1 VVSNAGEGGE
11 VPKRP
16 WLAVLLAVIY
26 PGLGHLYLREWI
38 RAILWFGLIVSATS
52 LLLPADAVPSA
63 LTLEAVIEATSSIP
77 LRVSLAIVAL
87 TVLSVFDA
95 YWLARRAETEA
106 AAAAVGGRDGTQSCP
121 NCGKELDE
129 DLEFCHWCTEPLSG
143 ASDAEE
149 RAGGV

>member
-1 VVSNAGEGGE
+1 VGSNASEGGE
-11 VPKRP
+11 APKRP
-16 WLAVLLAVIY
+16 WLAALLAVIY

-38 RAILWFGLIVSATS
+38 RGILWFGLIVSATS

-95 YWLARRAETEA
+95 YWLAQRAETEA
-106 AAAAVGGRDGTQSCP
+106 AAAAVGAGEGTQSCP
-121 NCGKELDE
+121 NCGKDLDE
-129 DLEFCHWCTEPLSG
+129 DLDFCHWCTEPLPD
-143 ASDAEE
+143 ASEAEG
-149 RAGGV
+149 RADGV